1 MNKVFFLVLF
11 FALMLFGAKTTK
23 AQSFNAG
30 LIAGATFSQVDGDSY
45 YGYHQLGWTAGAY
58 VNLPVEEHFAL
69 QMELK
74 YALLGAHSSTK
85 EVVEYTYNPYS
96 LRLHYAEIP
105 LMLRYDFGHFTVNG
119 KSLDFLTLEAGASLD
134 FRMKATE
141 DVDTDF
147 QVTTARWNF
156 FSMTF
161 NAGLHFALTDHL
173 GLGAR
178 WMYSVVPCRINYM
191 SPSYFFG
198 HYYNKVWQFTLTYN
212 FNSPLR

>member
-1 MNKVFFLVLF
+1 MKRLYIVLF
-11 FALMLFGAKTTK
+11 VVFSFFGVVKTQ

-30 LIAGATFSQVDGDSY
+30 LLAGATFSQVDDDSY

-58 VNLPVEEHFAL
+58 VNLPVAEHFAL

-85 EVVEYTYNPYS
+85 EVVEYSYNPYS

-105 LMLRYDFGHFTVNG
+105 LMLRYDFGHFKIKG
-119 KSLDFLTLEAGASLD
+119 RSLDFLSVEAGVSLD

-147 QVTTARWNF
+147 EVTTKRWRF
-156 FSMTF
+156 FSLTA
-161 NAGLHFALTDHL
+161 NAGLHVAISKHF

-178 WMYSVVPCRINYM
+178 WMYSAIPCRINPE
-191 SPSYFFG
+191 SPSHFYG

-212 FNSPLR
+212 INSPLR